1 MYFVLHDETLGDQV
15 YLDLRGLSKD
25 VWKKKLPDL
34 RQEITDYLGIDPMME
49 PVPVEPGI
57 HYFMGGIDVDAAHR
71 TNLAHL
77 YAAGECCS
85 LYHGANRL
93 GGNSML
99 GAIYGGMAA
108 AESAY
113 EDCRDDLDCPDCLEC
128 DATDSALSEPAS
140 TTLILEI
147 SDILYGALGIVRN
160 ETDLEQ
166 ALGRLE
172 RLAAENS
179 GSIRTLR
186 RIEFAKMMVIS
197 ALARKESRGAHFRS
211 DYPKRDDR
219 YKKYIRCD
227 INGVIDEL

>member
-1 MYFVLHDETLGDQV
+1 
-15 YLDLRGLSKD
+15 
-25 VWKKKLPDL
+25 
-34 RQEITDYLGIDPMME
+34 
-49 PVPVEPGI
+49 
-57 HYFMGGIDVDAAHR
+57 
-71 TNLAHL
+71 
-77 YAAGECCS
+77 
-85 LYHGANRL
+85 
-93 GGNSML
+93 ML

-108 AESAY
+108 AESTY
-113 EDCRDDLDCPDCLEC
+113 EDCRDNLDCPDCLEC

-140 TTLILEI
+140 PALILEI

-160 ETDLEQ
+160 ETDLMQ

-211 DYPKRDDR
+211 DFPKRDDR